1 MAYDISVINA
11 LATLRLLAVDPKIE
25 DALNALDNAGV
36 FTALD
41 EQVDYADPSDI
52 LTMAMIRSLPVLDPA
67 EWGDTTAADIIA
79 RRN

>member
-1 MAYDISVINA
+1 MAYDNSVINA
-11 LATLRLLAVDPKIE
+11 LATLRLLAVDPEIE
-25 DALNALDNAGV
+25 DALNTLDNAGV

-41 EQVDYADPSDI
+41 VQVDYADPSDI
-52 LTMAMIRSLPVLDPA
+52 MTLAMIRNTSVLDPA